1 MNFAV
6 IGLGSFGLKRALA
19 IKNSTEGN
27 LKRIFDLD
35 NSNSKKAS
43 EILELEPTKEFNE
56 ILNDTDIN
64 SIVICTPNKFH
75 KELIIKGL
83 NSGKNIFCEKPL
95 AISVSEAN
103 KIQNAANKNK
113 LKVQIGSNHRYFE
126 TVKFAKKLIEDREIG
141 EILSFSGRIGHSG
154 ERIKNSWFWDKKISG
169 GGTLID
175 NGCHLLDLSR
185 FFIGDFYSG
194 TGLVTNLYWKK
205 NISVEDTAAGIY
217 LTKDGRMATI
227 FSSWRLQAG
236 YFFIELN
243 GTDGYINI
251 DGRFDTHG
259 GDKIF
264 WRGKNKKIQSRDF
277 SNTKPNSQVDEINNF
292 ISCIKT
298 NKECSPNIKDGLEV
312 LKMVEY
318 IYSKK

>member
-103 KIQNAANKNK
+103 EILNAANKNK
-113 LKVQIGSNHRYFE
+113 LKVQIG
-126 TVKFAKKLIEDREIG
+126 
-141 EILSFSGRIGHSG
+141 
-154 ERIKNSWFWDKKISG
+154 
-169 GGTLID
+169 
-175 NGCHLLDLSR
+175 
-185 FFIGDFYSG
+185 
-194 TGLVTNLYWKK
+194 
-205 NISVEDTAAGIY
+205 
-217 LTKDGRMATI
+217 
-227 FSSWRLQAG
+227 
-236 YFFIELN
+236 
-243 GTDGYINI
+243 
-251 DGRFDTHG
+251 
-259 GDKIF
+259 
-264 WRGKNKKIQSRDF
+264 
-277 SNTKPNSQVDEINNF
+277 
-292 ISCIKT
+292 
-298 NKECSPNIKDGLEV
+298 
-312 LKMVEY
+312 
-318 IYSKK
+318 